1 MTITHSYEKE
11 LESLILDQ
19 LLPAFVKLQS
29 SLGNKDPLA
38 GINSRLLKQVVGKKR
53 LAALLRP
60 TENYS

>member
-19 LLPAFVKLQS
+19 LLPSFVKLQK

-38 GINSRLLKQVVGKKR
+38 DINPRLLKQIVGKKR

-60 TENYS
+60 TEI

>member
-19 LLPAFVKLQS
+19 LLPAFMTLQS

-38 GINSRLLKQVVGKKR
+38 SINPRLLKQVVGKKR

-60 TENYS
+60 IENCP